1 MQTPFASYHLDSA
14 KNNQIIDNRF
24 EQVEKGVIVEDDGTI
39 IEGNRFA
46 ATVGM
51 PIAVGSEIREDS
63 AAGAIKN
70 TRIKNNT
77 FIDKSIEQAIDIRTA
92 SKTATRIE

>member
-24 EQVEKGVIVEDDGTI
+24 EQVEKGVIVEDDGTL

-70 TRIKNNT
+70 TRIKDNV
-77 FIDKSIEQAIDIRTA
+77 FIDKSIEQAIHIRAA
-92 SKTATRIE
+92 SKTATHIK

>member
-1 MQTPFASYHLDSA
+1 MQTLFASYHLDSA

-46 ATVGM
+46 ATIGM
-51 PIAVGSEIREDS
+51 PIVVGSEIREES

-77 FIDKSIEQAIDIRTA
+77 FINKSIEQAIDIRTA
-92 SKTATRIE
+92 SKTATHIE